1 MCRTP
6 GLVAIGRIGGMV
18 VVIDEERKIWGGRVE

>member
-6 GLVAIGRIGGMV
+6 RLVAIGRIGEMV
-18 VVIDEERKIWGGRVE
+18 VVIEEERKIWGGRVE